1 MRNFL
6 YILIICLASAAYI
19 SAVWQ
24 MLYGSYRPSFF
35 SRGVWFLLGLNSFA
49 GVLLGDG
56 SQSSVILAF
65 ILVLGNA
72 AIFLFSY
79 KRGTRVFGN
88 VEKVSLALLIVSGIV
103 LVVYN
108 EPFIALAM
116 SLTAHFI
123 GGIPTIWR
131 AIQNPASEQVY
142 HWYFFTAAS
151 ILTIIVSEQRTIAT
165 ILFPAYFITLNG
177 FIILL
182 VNRKLPSKVFAKL
195 TYEAS

>member
-1 MRNFL
+1 
-6 YILIICLASAAYI
+6 
-19 SAVWQ
+19 
-24 MLYGSYRPSFF
+24 MLYGTYRPSFF
-35 SRGVWFLLGLNSFA
+35 SRGVWFLLGVNSFA

-72 AIFLFSY
+72 SIFICSY

-88 VEKVSLALLIVSGIV
+88 VEKVSLALLLVSGVV

-116 SLTAHFI
+116 SLIAHFI

-131 AIQNPASEQVY
+131 AIQDPTSEQVY
-142 HWYFFTAAS
+142 HWYLFTGAS
-151 ILTIIVSEQRTIAT
+151 ILTIVASEQRTIET
-165 ILFPAYFITLNG
+165 ILFPAYFITING
-177 FIILL
+177 LVILL
-182 VNRKLPSKVFAKL
+182 VNRRLHRQVYRSLNK
-195 TYEAS
+195 T